1 MNIIAIKTKKPFG
14 LTICLLLTL
23 SIFTGVGKSYAITW
37 QEMKGEHF
45 ILYYSLDKDKD
56 IAKEILDRAEVYYRK
71 IALELGYPRYSEFWT
86 WDKRVKIYIYPDRSS
101 FLKATDQPSWSHGM
115 ADYKAKEIASFIG
128 SEDFL
133 ESILPHEMA
142 HLIFRDFVGFE
153 GEVPLWLDEGV
164 AQWSEE
170 RKRQEMKAMIGNLY
184 RTDSLLSLE
193 DLMKLDIRLIR
204 TDKGVYLRRIHT
216 SKDADGVLLVSGE
229 QLIKTYYL
237 QAVSVVGFLIEKY
250 GSDSFA
256 TFCRQLRDGK
266 SLEDA
271 LKFAYSSH
279 LGSLKELE
287 ERWRDYLS
295 KGE

>member
-1 MNIIAIKTKKPFG
+1 MRAIKTKKPFG

-23 SIFTGVGKSYAITW
+23 SIFAGACKSYAIDW
-37 QEMKGEHF
+37 QELKGEHF
-45 ILYYSLDKDKD
+45 ILYYSESKDKD
-56 IAKEILDRAEVYYRK
+56 IAKDILDRAEVYYQR

-86 WDKRVKIYIYPDRSS
+86 WDKRVKIYIYPDRNS

-115 ADYKAKEIASFIG
+115 ADYKAKQIASFIG
-128 SEDFL
+128 SEDFQ

-142 HLIFRDFVGFE
+142 HLIFRDFVGFQ

-170 RKRQEMKAMIGNLY
+170 KKRHEMKAMVGGLS

-204 TDKGVYLRRIHT
+204 TDKGVYIRRIHT
-216 SKDADGVLLVSGE
+216 TKGGEGVLLVSGE

-237 QAVSVVGFLIEKY
+237 EAVSVVGFLIEKY
-250 GSDSFA
+250 GSDGFA

-266 SLEDA
+266 SLEEA
-271 LKFAYSSH
+271 LRFAYPSHVSSI
-279 LGSLKELE
+279 KELE
-287 ERWRDYLS
+287 ERWRDYLE
-295 KGE
+295 KGD